1 MVTINKIT
9 GEALERLE
17 KVSKLIAPKADY
29 SDLAT
34 QTAKEWLPE
43 AGTAGDIL
51 ARRSGIPEVAQKENI
66 AAIRQKAAD
75 ESRLTKYASK
85 IYENMSPKAVEEY
98 EELIAQGQAAN
109 FGFGKWV
116 SGDELD
122 FIPIEKSAKE
132 GYKTY
137 RALNDL
143 DYMVTNENIRNTM
156 IREGFKGSSEGYITK
171 EVDSGKI
178 FTKDFSNMEIRVA
191 GERNGRINSMNS
203 SAAEVKENYLD
214 KGYHLYEIHPY
225 TRANEDLNY
234 NYILDKNT
242 ERYENPISQF
252 PLHYSEGGIRSY
264 QQGELFVKMPR
275 ATYGQ
280 GKSYWGVKTVM
291 SGDDPVALGR
301 YADEV
306 NEAMRIWKEAKGDL
320 ANIQMALDE
329 ADFKYFKVKTA
340 KDLNDLI
347 RSESNP
353 EGLFDANFKAGVY
366 QNKEMPLNDS
376 GLPSFDT
383 SSTMDTARADLMKLS
398 SRYYKGRGQILNNI
412 NNDLSHLERSDKIL
426 EQLARR
432 IAYGRNIDPLIET
445 QGEYFKKM
453 FADVVDTS
461 TGLNPFETSGKQ
473 LLLFAPI
480 KRLDTVKHSDRW
492 KVRAARHM
500 QNVMTNL
507 TNVPTLTDQKIIER
521 WNDFLDSLNVSLE
534 RWWDP
539 KYINTLRNKNPL
551 RGAQAAVFNML
562 LGFFNPAQLWK
573 QGQQVVNFLTLYPT
587 ETMEALSR
595 LSVVLPSYMARNSG
609 DKVMNA
615 FRKIANNFPGF
626 SAEDLD
632 NLVKY
637 MEQYGTF
644 NQTSNRPEVLG
655 TKIFLKNLNSLERLN
670 LVWFSSGTNISNLV
684 CDVLA
689 YGLAKDK
696 KNFKEIAYIADS
708 LNFNATR
715 ANASAIQ
722 RNPLSAMLVGLQTYS
737 FGVFGAVFGKNLKG
751 LDTVVK
757 ESARSRLPIRIK
769 FLVALLAMWGISGV
783 FDRDTAPMLY
793 NALENTDAPQIV
805 KDTAIEGALTTLA
818 GSFGYDVREGPEI
831 LSAYKSIWSVVSAVT
846 NRKGETPDIPMTGL
860 VPMMTGLYGAVK
872 DTINPKTSA
881 GDIVGWLRMLKKYQL
896 PSGISNTAAGLYAL
910 FTKKYIDKYGRVVK
924 DNMSDIDSIMSI
936 FGVRPIE
943 AKKFETARARDKL
956 YKESI
961 DECIENYI
969 KPLAD
974 QEAEYMGTNMD
985 NPSAVEAIGTLRNEL
1000 DTNTRA
1006 CKKAIEDNLPEDY
1019 LSYFNYRLKQLYTA
1033 NPDAE
1038 TGLTKYQRAILWR
1051 MTGEY

>member
-1 MVTINKIT
+1 MVDTSKII
-9 GEALERLE
+9 GEAAERLE
-17 KVSKLIAPKADY
+17 KVSKLVAPKTDY
-29 SDLAT
+29 SGLAT
-34 QTAKEWLPE
+34 QTAEDWVPE
-43 AGTAGDIL
+43 MGTAGDIL
-51 ARRSGIPEVAQKENI
+51 ARRSGIPEVAQKENV

-75 ESRLTKYASK
+75 ESKLMKYGSK
-85 IYENMSPKAVEEY
+85 IYESMSPKAIAEY

-109 FGFGKWV
+109 FGYGRWPNET
-116 SGDELD
+116 DLELM
-122 FIPIEKSAKE
+122 PIEESAKE
-132 GYKTY
+132 GVKAY

-143 DYMVTNENIRNTM
+143 DYMVTNENIRNVM
-156 IREGFKGSSEGYITK
+156 IREGFKGSTEGYITK
-171 EVDSGKI
+171 EVDSGKV

-191 GERNGRINSMNS
+191 GDGNKRINSSNS
-203 SAAEVKENYLD
+203 SAKDVKENYLD
-214 KGYHLYEIHPY
+214 KGYHLYEVHPY

-234 NYILDKNT
+234 NYILDKNPEKYT
-242 ERYENPISQF
+242 QPVPTF

-291 SGDDPVALGR
+291 SGDDPVALGK

-320 ANIQMALDE
+320 ANIQMALDK
-329 ADFKYFKVKTA
+329 ADFQYFKVKTA
-340 KDLNDLI
+340 KDLNDLV

-353 EGLFDANFKAGVY
+353 EGMLDANFKAGVY
-366 QNKEMPLNDS
+366 QNREMPLNDS

-412 NNDLSHLERSDKIL
+412 NNDLSHLEKPNKVM

-432 IAYGRNIDPLIET
+432 IAYGRNIEPLLET
-445 QGEYFKKM
+445 QGEYFKSM

-480 KRLDTVKHSDRW
+480 KNLDAVKYSDRW

-507 TNVPTLTDQKIIER
+507 TNVPTLTDKKIIER
-521 WNDFLDSLNVSLE
+521 WNDFLDSINVRLPN
-534 RWWDP
+534 WWDP
-539 KYINTLRNKNPL
+539 KYINALRNKNPL
-551 RGAQAAVFNML
+551 RAAQSAVFNML

-573 QGQQVVNFLTLYPT
+573 QGQQIVNFMTIYPT
-587 ETMEALSR
+587 QTTEALSR
-595 LSVVLPSYMARNSG
+595 LSIVLPAYMARNSG
-609 DKVMNA
+609 DNIMNA
-615 FRKIANNFPGF
+615 FRKIAKSFPNF

-644 NQTSNRPEVLG
+644 HQSSNRPEVLG
-655 TKIFLKNLNSLERLN
+655 TKVFLKSLTSLGKLNM
-670 LVWFSSGTNISNLV
+670 VWFTTGTNISNLV

-696 KNFKEIAYIADS
+696 KNFKEIAFIADS

-722 RNPLSAMLVGLQTYS
+722 RNPLSAMIVGLQTYS
-737 FGVFGAVFGKNLKG
+737 FGVFGALFGKNLKG
-751 LDTVVK
+751 LDMAVK
-757 ESARSRLPIRIK
+757 ESARSRFPIRAK
-769 FLVALLAMWGISGV
+769 FLAALLAMWGISGV
-783 FDRDTAPMLY
+783 VDRDTAPWLF
-793 NALENTDAPQIV
+793 NALENTDAPKII
-805 KDTAIEGALTTLA
+805 KDIAVEGIITTVA
-818 GSFGYDVREGPEI
+818 GMYGYDVREGPEI
-831 LSAYKSIWSVVSAVT
+831 LSAYKSIWSVVSAMT
-846 NRKGETPDIPMTGL
+846 DRKGETPDMPMTGL
-860 VPMMTGLYGAVK
+860 TPMMTGLYNVVV
-872 DTINPKTSA
+872 DTVNPKTSTR
-881 GDIVGWLRMLKKYQL
+881 DIVGWLGMVKKYPL
-896 PSGISNTAAGLYAL
+896 PSGISNSASGLYAL
-910 FTKKYIDKYGRVVK
+910 FTKKYIDKYGRIVK
-924 DNMSDIDSIMSI
+924 DNMTDVDAVMSV

-943 AKKFETARARDKL
+943 AKRFEQARARDKL
-956 YKESI
+956 YKEAV
-961 DECIENYI
+961 DKCIEGYI

-985 NPSAVEAIGTLRNEL
+985 NPSAVQAIGTLRNEL
-1000 DTNTRA
+1000 DANTRA
-1006 CKKAIEDNLPEDY
+1006 CKKVIEDNLPAEY
-1019 LSYFNYRLKQLYTA
+1019 LSYFTYKLSQLYTA

-1051 MTGEY
+1051 MTGEQ